1 MDIAM
6 KHSSH
11 IPVFSSI
18 FSIFTF
24 LPLFSLLYF
33 WRVLMEGGALWIP
46 WLCPLCHQTHATHT
60 DTHTH
65 THTTTQP
72 HAHTHTHTHT
82 HTHAHT
88 ETHTTYITVSE
99 RICCGLL
106 GPLVYYF
113 CKV

>member
-11 IPVFSSI
+11 ILVFSSI

-46 WLCPLCHQTHATHT
+46 WVCPLCHQTHATHT
-60 DTHTH
+60 ARLTR
-65 THTTTQP
+65 
-72 HAHTHTHTHT
+72 THTHTHT
-82 HTHAHT
+82 HTT
-88 ETHTTYITVSE
+88 PPPTHTHTPPPTPSKPPQSLNQHYQLTVNITSSKFS
-99 RICCGLL
+99 L
-106 GPLVYYF
+106 
-113 CKV
+113 